1 MIAAPASRSENAP
14 MSRLRDKAA
23 MKPVDNAASPA
34 EREGLEI
41 SLASAIELCRL
52 GLGTMVDI
60 RQSFEIEMKGAIPD
74 TVHIPLFEVKLML
87 GHALTEDE
95 QDILDAGK
103 PSDIDVQTFFA
114 TINQLHHARD
124 NILLCMCN
132 SGRRSLYAASLLRS
146 LGYAK
151 ALSVAGGFQAWK
163 RLDAPQMPASA

>member
-1 MIAAPASRSENAP
+1 MNPADRETSSAAADA
-14 MSRLRDKAA
+14 
-23 MKPVDNAASPA
+23 
-34 EREGLEI
+34 LEI
-41 SLASAIELCRL
+41 SLGAATELCRL

-60 RQSFEIEMKGAIPD
+60 RQSFEIEMKGAIPG
-74 TVHIPLFEVKLML
+74 TVHIPLFEVKLLL

-95 QDILDAGK
+95 QDILDAGT

-114 TINQLHHARD
+114 TVNQLHHVRD
-124 NILLCMCN
+124 NILLCVCN

-163 RLDAPQMPASA
+163 KLNATGGGASAQHPVG

>member
-1 MIAAPASRSENAP
+1 MNSVDPSAPLADPEA
-14 MSRLRDKAA
+14 
-23 MKPVDNAASPA
+23 
-34 EREGLEI
+34 LEI
-41 SLASAIELCRL
+41 SLASATELCRL

-60 RQSFEIEMKGAIPD
+60 RQAFEIELKGAIPG
-74 TVHIPLFEVKLML
+74 TVHIPLFEVKQLL

-103 PSDIDVQTFFA
+103 PTEIDVQGFF
-114 TINQLHHARD
+114 TMINQLHHVRD
-124 NILLCMCN
+124 NILLCVCN

-163 RLDAPQMPASA
+163 LQQKALPPRA